1 MNSCSIREYGYI
13 LSDDNSDQNESS
25 IDCCFVSNA
34 DWSFL
39 EQSALSHQKSDRF
52 IRLASRNGKRA
63 LQVVNFVGVVS
74 TPSGLHI
81 EILPKT
87 SEASQSIE
95 DTRRMLLR
103 LLYVAED
110 LPFIEATD
118 ASLQLYQRSLPEVLI
133 SRFLSSLAAVVRQ
146 GIRKDYHRIESEE
159 AFLKGQLQVAQQL
172 RQPVCRQ
179 HLFQISY
186 DVFSENRAENRLIHS
201 ALIQV
206 SKWIRSSDNQKL
218 ARELRFAFN
227 DVPKSTNYDSDF
239 KLWKNTR
246 DMISYRG
253 LLPWVKLILNQ
264 QSPFTMKDRHAG
276 ISFLF
281 PMERLFEEYVAKM
294 LKKHLGYQVKAQLKQ
309 HHLLEY
315 PKAFLL
321 KPDLAIYDE
330 SELLVILDT
339 KWKLIDQNTQY
350 DNGNEDPKSGISQA
364 DMYQMYAYGKKYF
377 KSDQNAKLV
386 LIYPYWGKFN
396 KPLRTF
402 KFDDKLTLDVVPFD
416 LAADAESKESQNH
429 FNFILSVIERSAN
442 SDSKLQIQNFSQLQV
457 K

>member
-13 LSDDNSDQNESS
+13 LCDDNNDHNESS

-39 EQSALSHQKSDRF
+39 EQSALSNQKSDRF
-52 IRLASRNGKRA
+52 IRLASRNGRRA

-74 TPSGLHI
+74 TPTGLHI

-87 SEASQSIE
+87 SEAHQNIE
-95 DTRRMLLR
+95 ETRKILLK

-118 ASLQLYQRSLPEVLI
+118 ASLKLYQRSLPEVLI
-133 SRFLSSLAAVVRQ
+133 SRFLSSLASVVRQ

-159 AFLKGQLQVAQQL
+159 PFLKGQLQVAQQL
-172 RQPVCRQ
+172 RQPVGRQ

-206 SKWIRSSDNQKL
+206 SKWVRSADNQKL

-227 DVPKSTNYDSDF
+227 DVPKSTNYEADF
-239 KLWKNTR
+239 RLWKNTR
-246 DMISYRG
+246 DMISYRT
-253 LLPWVKLILNQ
+253 LLPWIKLILNQ
-264 QSPFTMKDRHAG
+264 QSPFTIKDKHAG

-281 PMERLFEEYVAKM
+281 PMEKLFEEYVAKM
-294 LKKHLGYQVKAQLKQ
+294 LKKHLAYQVKAQLQ
-309 HHLLEY
+309 QRHLLES

-321 KPDLAIYDE
+321 KPDLAIYNK
-330 SELLVILDT
+330 SELLMILDT
-339 KWKLIDQNTQY
+339 KWKLIDQNTKY
-350 DNGNEDPKSGISQA
+350 ENGNEDPKSGISQA
-364 DMYQMYAYGKKYF
+364 DMYQMFAYGKKYF
-377 KSDQNAKLV
+377 KSHQNAKLV
-386 LIYPYWGKFN
+386 LIYPHWGRFN
-396 KPLRTF
+396 QPLRSF
-402 KFDDKLTLDVVPFD
+402 KFDDKLTLDIVPFD
-416 LAADAESKESQNH
+416 LAADSESSESKN
-429 FNFILSVIERSAN
+429 NFKYILDVIERPTYSELSPQSAA
-442 SDSKLQIQNFSQLQV
+442 V
-457 K
+457 